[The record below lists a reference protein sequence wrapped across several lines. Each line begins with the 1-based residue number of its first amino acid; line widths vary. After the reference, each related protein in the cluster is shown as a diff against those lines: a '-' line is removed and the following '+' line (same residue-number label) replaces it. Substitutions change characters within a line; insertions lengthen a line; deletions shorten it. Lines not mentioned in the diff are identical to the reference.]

1 MGSLKK
7 LAVVGFLFMIPPAL
21 FALQGSY
28 ADSILNELKLIKTTD
43 GKDSIYY
50 SKAIELIDRNK
61 KEVLLENSSIIGE
74 LNQLKTILDE
84 KKYYNLFWE
93 FYDSHFS
100 LDSIPNEA
108 LIKFGRD
115 FIEKNK
121 AGCSPECKKVF
132 LEILRETRVPYRN
145 SSHIYEG
152 IEYYTN
158 LCNYFV
164 ERNDR
169 DAATIAYSVLSS
181 FYYRVGLFAKTEY
194 YLLKSLSFLDD
205 NPANDTLY
213 ELLGTSGKSNRYL
226 ILANV
231 MEDENKP
238 QSAEK
243 YQRLA
248 INEFNKLRSPL
259 LYLDGPYLF
268 LQLASIKTQLKSD
281 SSTYY
286 YDKAFDLLSL
296 YKGTPLE
303 YAWYYIEKGKDLLS
317 KNEDDSAA
325 YYFSNAKFLKEYQ
338 HLGITSVFGELIPN
352 YYTATLALKQN
363 KPQEAIQL
371 LQPEIQELKAITA
384 NVSLINELQ
393 LLAKAYTAAGMYKD
407 GFDAQTQLLGIK
419 EKLARDAEEAKSL
432 NFAIEKKMQDNENNI
447 ALLKAQDEAGK
458 KTKYYLYG
466 ILALLGLFAITLGIA
481 IVNKQ
486 RLNTRLTTKNTEVVN
501 TLEQLKQTQSQLIQS
516 EKMASLGELT
526 AGIAH
531 EIQNPLNFVNN
542 FSEVNKE
549 MLEELKAERL
559 KPNAERDNVLQD
571 ELINDV
577 IENSEKI
584 NHHGKRADAI
594 VKGMLQHSR
603 QSSGKKEPTDI
614 NALAD
619 EYLRLSYHGLRAK
632 DKTFNAEMQTDFDGT
647 IGKINVIPQ
656 DIGRVLLNLFNNAFY
671 AVNARQNESFGQEQK
686 TRNAE
691 LYKPT
696 VSVTTMK
703 CDDKV
708 QIIVRDNG
716 NGIPQ
721 NIVEKIFQP
730 FFTTKPTGEG
740 TGLGLS
746 LAYDIIKAHGGT
758 LKVESKEGEGSE
770 FVIQLPVV

>member
-7 LAVVGFLFMIPPAL
+7 LAVVGFLFMIPAAL
-21 FALQGSY
+21 FALQSSY
-28 ADSILNELKLIKTTD
+28 ADSILNELKLIKTTH
-43 GKDSIYY
+43 GKDSNYY
-50 SKAIELIDRNK
+50 REAIELIDRNK
-61 KEVLLENSSIIGE
+61 KEVLFENSSIIGE
-74 LNQLKTILDE
+74 LHQLKPILDE

-93 FYDSHFS
+93 FYNSHFS
-100 LDSIPNEA
+100 LDSVPNEA
-108 LIKFGRD
+108 LIKFGKD
-115 FIEKNK
+115 FIDKNK

-132 LEILRETRVPYRN
+132 LEILRETRIPYRN

-181 FYYRVGLFAKTEY
+181 FYYRIGLFAKAEY
-194 YLLKSLSFLDD
+194 YLLKSVSFLDD

-226 ILANV
+226 ILANL

-259 LYLDGPYLF
+259 LYLDAPYLF
-268 LQLASIKTQLKSD
+268 LQMASIKTELKSD

-296 YKGTPLE
+296 YHGAPLE
-303 YAWYYIEKGKDLLS
+303 YAWYYIEKGKALLS

-325 YYFSNAKFLKEYQ
+325 YYFSKAKFLKDDQ
-338 HLGITSVFGELIPN
+338 HLGITSIYGELIPN

-393 LLAKAYTAAGMYKD
+393 LLAKAYAAAGMYKD
-407 GFDAQTQLLGIK
+407 GFDAQTELLGIK

-447 ALLKAQDEAGK
+447 ALLMAQDEAGK

-466 ILALLGLFAITLGIA
+466 ILALLGLFAVTLGIA

-486 RLNTRLTTKNTEVVN
+486 RSNTRLTTKNTEVVN

-559 KPNAERDNVLQD
+559 KPNAERDDALQD

-577 IENSEKI
+577 IDNSEKI

-632 DKTFNAEMQTDFDGT
+632 DKTFNAEMKTDFDGS

-671 AVNARQNESFGQEQK
+671 AVSERQKAEGGK
-686 TRNAE
+686 LNAE
-691 LYKPT
+691 RHYQPS
-696 VSVTTMK
+696 VFVTTMK

-708 QIIVRDNG
+708 QIIVKDNG

-721 NIVEKIFQP
+721 KIVDKIFQP
-730 FFTTKPTGEG
+730 FLLQSQQE
-740 TGLGLS
+740 
-746 LAYDIIKAHGGT
+746 
-758 LKVESKEGEGSE
+758 KEPDW
-770 FVIQLPVV
+770 V